1 MAPGCIV
8 AGYDPV
14 LRSALP
20 GKGAWR
26 MHFYDEGLPLRT
38 LIKRGLGGVMVTN
51 KPDLI
56 GMTRG
61 SPPPH
66 HQHVST
72 LSPPPGVHEDRFN
85 EPGPESGLPWQY
97 DPHAGL
103 LPFETLV
110 TLLGDAQPDTRIAA
124 AHALGKLGDT
134 RAVESLFVASMD
146 ALPGVKTAA
155 RDALARIMHPR
166 H

>member
-1 MAPGCIV
+1 
-8 AGYDPV
+8 
-14 LRSALP
+14 
-20 GKGAWR
+20 
-26 MHFYDEGLPLRT
+26 
-38 LIKRGLGGVMVTN
+38 MVTN

-61 SPPPH
+61 SPPPP
-66 HQHVST
+66 HQPVST
-72 LSPPPGVHEDRFN
+72 LSSPPGMREDLFN
-85 EPGPESGLPWQY
+85 EPGQESGLSLQY
-97 DPHAGL
+97 DPYAGL

-110 TLLGDAQPDTRIAA
+110 TLLGDVRPDTRIAA
-124 AHALGKLGDT
+124 AHALGKLRDP
-134 RAVESLFVASMD
+134 RAVEPLFVASMD